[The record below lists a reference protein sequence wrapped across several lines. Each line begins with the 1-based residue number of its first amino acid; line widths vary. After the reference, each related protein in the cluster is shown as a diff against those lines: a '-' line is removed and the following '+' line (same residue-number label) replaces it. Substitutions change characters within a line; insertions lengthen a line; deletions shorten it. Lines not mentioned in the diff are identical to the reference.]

1 MSCGIAIAAALLLSD
16 PNVALAAAEPAA
28 VAGAPISVASEPLF
42 ADIVSQ
48 STALRNIVKRWIEAG
63 AATRSDFASSPEFD
77 LVRRGATSLA
87 ALDLQAHLIL
97 KERGTDGDLK
107 CILRGI
113 SEDIPVKVAA
123 VETAAD
129 DAARATALSEL
140 SYLLN
145 DNVEVI
151 TTPPQP
157 DAQSGLPTS

>member
-1 MSCGIAIAAALLLSD
+1 MSCGIAFAAALLLTD

-28 VAGAPISVASEPLF
+28 VAGAPISIAAEPLF
-42 ADIVSQ
+42 ADIAS
-48 STALRNIVKRWIEAG
+48 RAG
-63 AATRSDFASSPEFD
+63 ALKTVVDGWNGVMPGDFAAFRTRAEE
-77 LVRRGATSLA
+77 LA
-87 ALDLQAHLIL
+87 ALDMQGHLIL

-123 VETAAD
+123 VEAAS
-129 DAARATALSEL
+129 DAATRATALSEL

-151 TTPPQP
+151 TTPPQH
-157 DAQSGLPTS
+157 DAQSGVAAD